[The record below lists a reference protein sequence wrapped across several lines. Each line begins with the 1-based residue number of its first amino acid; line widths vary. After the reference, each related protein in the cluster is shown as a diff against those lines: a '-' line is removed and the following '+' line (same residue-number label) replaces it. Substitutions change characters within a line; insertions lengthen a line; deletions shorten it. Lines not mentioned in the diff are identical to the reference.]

1 MPEDRSDTKKNETR
15 AALKLLSSVATWFTV
30 NLVALSALIFVNFC
44 TDVSSMKWWP
54 DFFAVTT
61 NLLAGG
67 LVSFLFYFLVVHV
80 PARRKKT
87 IIKSNLQRMYRIIK
101 RDILFSVVQASRQ
114 GGRHDLVPDDEL
126 MEELLTPHGFKK
138 AFEGGRESDEG
149 FYAFENQ
156 MHEDNWEFRQIM
168 LNLQMLSK
176 QIDFLLQNY
185 SVENQ
190 DAFDFF
196 KRLELM
202 LMRLQASGPGYEESK
217 PLARFIWE
225 VYTGWNWIDGDLGGD
240 RIQKMIS
247 NL

>member
-1 MPEDRSDTKKNETR
+1 MSEVRSDTKKKNARTM
-15 AALKLLSSVATWFTV
+15 LGLLSSVVTWFAV
-30 NLVALSALIFVNFC
+30 NLIALCALIGVNFGAN
-44 TDVSSMKWWP
+44 VSAMKWWP
-54 DFFAVTT
+54 DFFAIAT

-67 LVSFLFYFLVVHV
+67 LVSFLFYLLVVHV
-80 PARRKKT
+80 PASRRKT
-87 IIKSNLQRMYRIIK
+87 IIKDNLQRRYRIIK
-101 RDILFSVVQASRQ
+101 RDILFAVVQASRQ
-114 GGRHDLVPDDEL
+114 GGRHDLIPDDEL
-126 MEELLTPHGFKK
+126 MEELLTPSGFKK
-138 AFEGGRESDEG
+138 AFEDGRESDEG

-156 MHEDNWEFRQIM
+156 MHEDNWEFRQIV

-185 SVENQ
+185 SIEDQ

-217 PLARFIWE
+217 PLGRFIWE
-225 VYTGWNWIDGDLGGD
+225 MYAGWNWVDGDVGGD